1 VGAQDIQISLMLS
14 IIDKYILKD
23 IWPLSRHVS
32 MFIPIG
38 IVIDVS
44 EKVNKMIENKV
55 PLWNIAI
62 YYYHFTIYFA
72 NSLFPI
78 FLFLSIIWFTS
89 KLANNTEIIAI
100 LSSGFLSR
108 F

>member
-1 VGAQDIQISLMLS
+1 MLG
-14 IIDKYILKD
+14 
-23 IWPLSRHVS
+23 

-44 EKVNKMIENKV
+44 EKVNDEKTKF

-100 LSSGFLSR
+100 LSSGFLSHAFETLYYR
-108 F
+108 GFAYICFCVDNGVLCGSSI